1 MILTVKSIRLSGYKR
16 HRTDVSVLAIST
28 SFLTVTI
35 SNVVPDWLQAGNF
48 DPHIAWQLAQA
59 DYTATSGAILP
70 RMKAELLRRGNRFLA
85 QSEMMRPRGQRIPWW
100 KNSGENSG
108 VGNTNGTNDGGNR
121 TAGILLQGTVD
132 NSAETAKKRLV

>member
-16 HRTDVSVLAIST
+16 HRTDVSVSATST

-48 DPHIAWQLAQA
+48 DPHIAWLLAQA
-59 DYTATSGAILP
+59 DLTASSGAFLP
-70 RMKAELLRRGNRFLA
+70 RMKAELRRRGNRFLA

-100 KNSGENSG
+100 RNPG
-108 VGNTNGTNDGGNR
+108 VGNTNGTNDGGNM
-121 TAGILLQGTVD
+121 
-132 NSAETAKKRLV
+132 

>member
-16 HRTDVSVLAIST
+16 HRTDVSVSATST

-48 DPHIAWQLAQA
+48 DPHIAWLLAQA
-59 DYTATSGAILP
+59 DLTASSGAFLP
-70 RMKAELLRRGNRFLA
+70 RMKAELRRRGNRFLA

-100 KNSGENSG
+100 RNPG

-121 TAGILLQGTVD
+121 MAAILSQGVVD
-132 NSAETAKKRLV
+132 NNADTARKRLV